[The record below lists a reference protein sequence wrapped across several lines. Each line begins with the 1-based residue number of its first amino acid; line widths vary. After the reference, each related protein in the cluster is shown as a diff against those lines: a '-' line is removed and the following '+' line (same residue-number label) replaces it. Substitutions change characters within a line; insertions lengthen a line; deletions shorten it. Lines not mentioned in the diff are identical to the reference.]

1 MLGFGAGKN
10 DDISNSA
17 NTSILRKPNSDT
29 FYTLYEGGLPFAM
42 E

>member
-1 MLGFGAGKN
+1 MIGFGGKSN
-10 DDISNSA
+10 DLSNSA
-17 NTSILRKPNSDT
+17 NTSILRQANSET